1 MRLEYARGKVRFD
14 IAEPLGCGQRL
25 GGQGALGCLPEENR
39 MLDPKRRSGAMDVVF
54 ADRIWN
60 SRHQVVLNSS
70 DVTGSASSDPIK
82 MKGLCG
88 RASGGRSVQRAD
100 LTNPIDRS
108 ALIKQ
113 IRQHFTLNMNPWPLH
128 LVVKVLLDTHAKNST
143 RKTKVEQVS

>member
-1 MRLEYARGKVRFD
+1 
-14 IAEPLGCGQRL
+14 
-25 GGQGALGCLPEENR
+25 
-39 MLDPKRRSGAMDVVF
+39 MLDQNVGSGAMDVVF

-60 SRHQVVLNSS
+60 SRRQVVLNSS

-100 LTNPIDRS
+100 LMNPIYRS

-113 IRQHFTLNMNPWPLH
+113 IHQHLTLNILNPGRFI
-128 LVVKVLLDTHAKNST
+128 LL
-143 RKTKVEQVS
+143 